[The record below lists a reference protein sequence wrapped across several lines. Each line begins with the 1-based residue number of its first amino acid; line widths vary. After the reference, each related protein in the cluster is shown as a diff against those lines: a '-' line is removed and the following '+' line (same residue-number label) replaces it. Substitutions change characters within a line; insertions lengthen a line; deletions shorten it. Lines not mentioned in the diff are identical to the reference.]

1 MVLGRSE
8 CLPTAVP
15 PATRYHKPLCHSTL
29 PAHASMARTTSLL
42 LLCVMLLLSVITG
55 TNAQVR
61 CAPTIPAARGFF
73 VCTLLNTMQ
82 PSAGGWRQSALMS

>member
-1 MVLGRSE
+1 
-8 CLPTAVP
+8 
-15 PATRYHKPLCHSTL
+15 
-29 PAHASMARTTSLL
+29 MARTTSLL

-61 CAPTIPAARGFF
+61 AHDSRSTGIAVLL

-82 PSAGGWRQSALMS
+82 PSAGGWRQSALMSC